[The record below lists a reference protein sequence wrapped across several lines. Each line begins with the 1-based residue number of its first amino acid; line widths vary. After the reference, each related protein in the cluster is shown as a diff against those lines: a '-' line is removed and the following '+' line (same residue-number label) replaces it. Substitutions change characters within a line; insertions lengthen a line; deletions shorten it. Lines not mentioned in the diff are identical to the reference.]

1 MRNPPRVSPP
11 LIAQR
16 RKDLAHASDYRSWRE
31 IAQELDRLEGADVWK
46 QDDTSDDYDY
56 LLIKERLS
64 EMRELRRLADAPRL
78 AFKLGEGLH
87 GNLGNLSNPAL
98 YGVARVGT
106 KQLIEDY
113 ITEVARCL
121 DFLCAGDF
129 ANFPLDE
136 KVLFFKRTGTAFGRS
151 ALMLSGGATL
161 GMFHLGVVKALHEQN
176 LLPRVISGSSAGS
189 LMAGTIGTHTD
200 AELSGIFEPGGFD
213 ITAFQR
219 VALRQLVKGQS
230 LMDPAQLRRCLAV
243 NVGDETFLEAF
254 ERTRRIIGVTISP
267 ADPHHQGRL
276 MNYLT
281 SPHVLIHKAVMASC
295 AVPGVFPPV
304 MLEARDYENNVVPYM
319 PSKRWIDGTLSND
332 LPMLRVARLHNVNH
346 YIVSQTNPHIVPFVT
361 ESVSNEQKRGWA
373 PLSKELLVNG
383 SRGAMTLARKHLDP
397 YGSGRVI
404 NKIDDIMRQRYSG
417 DINIIPRHTPHHLL
431 KLFANLTQEDLQNY
445 IREGEQATWPRIE
458 RVRYQTRISRTL
470 EDCLLLLKQRV
481 LERAQPKISRLRARA

>member
-1 MRNPPRVSPP
+1 MDRYTRELHSE
-11 LIAQR
+11 
-16 RKDLAHASDYRSWRE
+16 LANATDYRGWYE
-31 IAQELDRLEGADVWK
+31 AAVELDRRDGCSEWK
-46 QDDTSDDYDY
+46 EDDTSHDYDWR
-56 LLIKERLS
+56 LIRSRL
-64 EMRELRRLADAPRL
+64 RQIRQYRQDGAWVKLIHHLRQ
-78 AFKLGEGLH
+78 GLH
-87 GNLGNLSNPAL
+87 WNLGNTGNPAL
-98 YGVARVGT
+98 YAHCRIGT
-106 KQLIEDY
+106 KHLIHEY
-113 ITEVARCL
+113 ITEVASALNQICDTEL
-121 DFLCAGDF
+121 AELPQGAK
-129 ANFPLDE
+129 L
-136 KVLFFKRTGTAFGRS
+136 KFFREVEQSYGNS

-281 SPHVLIHKAVMASC
+281 SPHVLIHRAVMASC

-458 RVRYQTRISRTL
+458 RIRYQTRISRTL